1 MIFRQLF
8 DSTSSTYT
16 YIIASR
22 KGGEALMIDPV
33 FERTDQY
40 LRLLEEL
47 DLKLVKVV
55 DTHVHADHVSAMGA
69 LRDHTNCVTVMG
81 EQSPVDVVSMRF
93 RTLKK

>member
-47 DLKLVKVV
+47 NLKLVKVV

-81 EQSPVDVVSMRF
+81 E
-93 RTLKK
+93 

>member
-47 DLKLVKVV
+47 NLAISYAPVPLHARRLTPPAGVV
-55 DTHVHADHVSAMGA
+55 SSYA
-69 LRDHTNCVTVMG
+69 NCVV
-81 EQSPVDVVSMRF
+81 
-93 RTLKK
+93 